1 MILVFRPFKL
11 QKCHFSW
18 GTYRYCQQIYSF
30 RIFFS
35 RPIVVTTTPV
45 PSAPTTVKHFVT
57 TPLPLIMSEV
67 VASTLAP
74 RKSPPAVAPTTAP
87 PVADAASSKTA
98 SNTNSQDDVP
108 YGALK
113 LLSDST
119 STETHPIELAVA
131 AAEEKA
137 IAAEEDEAHDQHTTQ
152 QAEAAEKE
160 ASTAQPSEHNADEE
174 VAMNPVDAHEE
185 IASAPAED
193 DVAVEETTSVEQRLK
208 KISEEIEKYSSS
220 ETDADMGRQSFF
232 SLSDLIK
239 TLRPSDKKVIPQI
252 DSDYSNTMRVLGETS
267 SIVSSAEDARKIKDG
282 GVELKQANRAL
293 YWTQSMT

>member
-1 MILVFRPFKL
+1 
-11 QKCHFSW
+11 
-18 GTYRYCQQIYSF
+18 
-30 RIFFS
+30 
-35 RPIVVTTTPV
+35 
-45 PSAPTTVKHFVT
+45 
-57 TPLPLIMSEV
+57 MSEV
-67 VASTLAP
+67 AASTLAP
-74 RKSPPAVAPTTAP
+74 RKSPPAVAPTATP
-87 PVADAASSKTA
+87 PVADASSKTA
-98 SNTNSQDDVP
+98 SNTNIHDDEPAVP

-113 LLSDST
+113 ILSDST

-131 AAEEKA
+131 AAEEKS
-137 IAAEEDEAHDQHTTQ
+137 IAADEDDAHDQHTTQ

-160 ASTAQPSEHNADEE
+160 ASTAQAFEHNADED
-174 VAMNPVDAHEE
+174 VATNPVDAHEE
-185 IASAPAED
+185 IASAAAED
-193 DVAVEETTSVEQRLK
+193 DGAVEETTSVEQRLK

-293 YWTQSMT
+293 YWTQSVT

>member
-1 MILVFRPFKL
+1 M
-11 QKCHFSW
+11 
-18 GTYRYCQQIYSF
+18 
-30 RIFFS
+30 
-35 RPIVVTTTPV
+35 TTTPV
-45 PSAPTTVKHFVT
+45 PQAPTTVKHFVT

-74 RKSPPAVAPTTAP
+74 RKSPPAVAPTATP
-87 PVADAASSKTA
+87 PVAEVVSFKTSSRT
-98 SNTNSQDDVP
+98 QDDEPAVP

-113 LLSDST
+113 ILSDST

-131 AAEEKA
+131 AAEEKSFA
-137 IAAEEDEAHDQHTTQ
+137 VEEDEAHDQHTTQ

-160 ASTAQPSEHNADEE
+160 ASTAQPSEHSADEDN
-174 VAMNPVDAHEE
+174 AMNPVDAHEE

-193 DVAVEETTSVEQRLK
+193 DVEETTSVEQRLK

-293 YWTQSMT
+293 YWSKSVT